1 MAIDGGVRR
10 PRGGDSRPTAGGD
23 SRPTAGGATRPPR
36 GEELFAEVAVP
47 VPVRRTFTYRVPDLL
62 RGEVQPGRQ
71 VTVPFGKR
79 QAEGFVVA
87 LSDRATMEDVKE
99 IRSVDGAGPLFTSEL
114 LALTRW
120 IADYYLCSWG
130 EVLKA
135 ALPGGI
141 EPTAPGR
148 RRRAAPAAEAGE
160 ARGGAPFEDD
170 HSPAAADITL
180 TGAQAGALEAIR
192 AAMAARTHRTI
203 LLHGITGSGKTEIY
217 LRAAA
222 LAEAEGGQALILVP
236 EISLSPQMVRHCRS
250 RFGERVVVWHSA
262 LPLGLRR
269 EAWRRVRDGAASV
282 VVGARSAV
290 FAPFADLRLIVVDE
304 EHEAAYKQDETPR
317 YHGRDVAVYRGALAR
332 VPVVLG
338 SATPSLESYH
348 HALAGKYALIE
359 LPRRIDD
366 RPTPTVD
373 LVPLVRGRDEGRAE
387 ASPGG
392 APPGAG
398 RPEAGGEARPPGGAP
413 PASSTRSRSHILSEP
428 LIAALEDRLARA
440 EQAILFLNR
449 RGHSTVVR
457 CDDCGHVA
465 RCPHCDISLTWHADR
480 RELCCHYC
488 AHRVRQFDVCPDCGG
503 ACFVYRGVG
512 TQKVEAELGRLLPQA
527 RTVRMDFDTTRRRG
541 VMDGIVRDFRARR
554 ADILLGTQMVARG
567 LDFPGVT
574 LVGVINADTQ
584 LNLPDFRSA
593 ERTFQLLTQVAG
605 RAGRGRQ
612 PGHVLVQ
619 TFASGHYA
627 IEAARGQDYRA
638 FYETEMEFRRE
649 VGYPPLTR
657 MVNLLFD
664 GREEARVMQ
673 RAEETARHLSARL
686 GGREPPVD
694 LLGPAPQSLSRLKGK
709 YRWHVTLKGR
719 DHRVLR
725 GLAEEALA
733 LPASP
738 GSPVRL
744 SVDVDP
750 VSLL

>member
-1 MAIDGGVRR
+1 M
-10 PRGGDSRPTAGGD
+10 
-23 SRPTAGGATRPPR
+23 
-36 GEELFAEVAVP
+36 
-47 VPVRRTFTYRVPDLL
+47 
-62 RGEVQPGRQ
+62 
-71 VTVPFGKR
+71 
-79 QAEGFVVA
+79 
-87 LSDRATMEDVKE
+87 
-99 IRSVDGAGPLFTSEL
+99 
-114 LALTRW
+114 
-120 IADYYLCSWG
+120 
-130 EVLKA
+130 
-135 ALPGGI
+135 
-141 EPTAPGR
+141 
-148 RRRAAPAAEAGE
+148 
-160 ARGGAPFEDD
+160 
-170 HSPAAADITL
+170 
-180 TGAQAGALEAIR
+180 
-192 AAMAARTHRTI
+192 
-203 LLHGITGSGKTEIY
+203 
-217 LRAAA
+217 
-222 LAEAEGGQALILVP
+222 
-236 EISLSPQMVRHCRS
+236 
-250 RFGERVVVWHSA
+250 
-262 LPLGLRR
+262 RR

-317 YHGRDVAVYRGALAR
+317 YHGRDVAIYRGHLAR

-338 SATPSLESYH
+338 SATPSLESFH

-373 LVPLVRGRDEGRAE
+373 LVPLLRGRDEA
-387 ASPGG
+387 
-392 APPGAG
+392 
-398 RPEAGGEARPPGGAP
+398 RPESP
-413 PASSTRSRSHILSEP
+413 PAAGRSRSHVLSEP
-428 LIAALEDRLARA
+428 LIEALEERLTRA

-457 CDDCGHVA
+457 CGDCGHVA

-488 AHRVRQFDVCPDCGG
+488 SHRVRQFDVCPDCAGT
-503 ACFVYRGVG
+503 CFVYRGVG
-512 TQKVEAELGRLLPQA
+512 TQKVEAELQRLLPQA
-527 RTVRMDFDTTRRRG
+527 RTVRMDFDSTRRRG
-541 VMDGIVRDFRARR
+541 VLDGIVRDFRARR

-619 TFASGHYA
+619 TFAAGHYA
-627 IEAARGQDYRA
+627 IEAARRQDYRA
-638 FYETEMEFRRE
+638 FYETEIEFRRE
-649 VGYPPLTR
+649 VGYPPLSR

-664 GREEARVMQ
+664 GREEARVTE
-673 RAEETARHLSARL
+673 RAEEVARHLSARL
-686 GGREPPVD
+686 GGQEPGVD

-719 DHRVLR
+719 DHRALR
-725 GLAEEALA
+725 SLAEEALA
-733 LPASP
+733 LPAST
-738 GSPVRL
+738 GSAVRL